1 MSGKNVVMAVGGAA
15 VGLLMGGLLLGR
27 AVAQQYQQPGGY
39 AQQQYAQPQA
49 RYQYKCITKAPD
61 RIWTPEAVNMLNSEG
76 AQGWRLMEN
85 RFIFPNG
92 YSDVYCFERRY

>member
-1 MSGKNVVMAVGGAA
+1 MQKKSLALILGGAA
-15 VGLLMGGLLLGR
+15 FGLCLGGILTSR
-27 AVAQQYQQPGGY
+27 AVAQQPYQPPPGN
-39 AQQQYAQPQA
+39 
-49 RYQYKCITKAPD
+49 RYQYKCMTKLPD
-61 RIWTPEAVNMLNSEG
+61 RIWTPEAQNMLNGEG

>member
-1 MSGKNVVMAVGGAA
+1 MKKASAVVLTVGVVIGLAVGAA
-15 VGLLMGGLLLGR
+15 GR
-27 AVAQQYQQPGGY
+27 VFADGSWSPAAGN
-39 AQQQYAQPQA
+39 

-61 RIWTPEAVNMLNSEG
+61 RIWVPEAVNMLNAEG
-76 AQGWRLMEN
+76 GQGWRLMEN

>member
-1 MSGKNVVMAVGGAA
+1 MTVNPKVAALIGATCLLAVA
-15 VGLLMGGLLLGR
+15 MLGR
-27 AVAQQYQQPGGY
+27 AAAQQSGWSPAAGN
-39 AQQQYAQPQA
+39 

-61 RIWTPEAVNMLNSEG
+61 RIWVPEATTMLNAEG
-76 AQGWRLMEN
+76 GQGWRLMEN